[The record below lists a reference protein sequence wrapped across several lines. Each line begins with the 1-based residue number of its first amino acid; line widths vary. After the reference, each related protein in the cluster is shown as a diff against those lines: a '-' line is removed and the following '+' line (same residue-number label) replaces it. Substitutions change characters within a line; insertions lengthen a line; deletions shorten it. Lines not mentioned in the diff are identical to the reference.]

1 MVRGWWWPPVWVLTG
16 ALAVAAP
23 LRPGDPARV
32 DVGPGTRV
40 HVRAGPGTGTAV
52 VARLPH
58 GTPVRVVEVVRRGPH
73 DWARVTADD
82 GRPLGWIRAD
92 LLVAPSVA
100 EPAPAEE
107 RTAPAPPPPR
117 QAPSW
122 FGPLLRNLEAVDV
135 CLAATTKRPAGVV
148 DVSEL
153 PFEMVSVVVRDG
165 SGRLWDCVVE
175 RGGGAPLR
183 YDPLPPAEILFG
195 REPDPVFYRGD
206 GPSLGTC
213 AVAEPARD
221 PGDGRILGTLARRTD
236 CE

>member
-1 MVRGWWWPPVWVLTG
+1 MRGWWWPPVWLLAGT
-16 ALAVAAP
+16 LAVAAP

-40 HVRAGPGTGTAV
+40 NVRAGPGTGTAV

-58 GTPVRVVEVVRRGPH
+58 GAPVRVVEVVRRGRH
-73 DWARVTADD
+73 DWARVTAGD

-92 LLVAPSVA
+92 LLAALPAV

-107 RTAPAPPPPR
+107 RSAPAPPRRAAPPWF
-117 QAPSW
+117 AP
-122 FGPLLRNLEAVDV
+122 LIRHLEAVDV
-135 CLAATTKRPAGVV
+135 CLAATTRRPAGVV

-175 RGGGAPLR
+175 GGGGAPLR

-206 GPSLGTC
+206 SPALEAC

-221 PGDGRILGTLARRTD
+221 PGNGRILGTLVRRSG
-236 CE
+236 CR